1 MLQHFS
7 SFLLNYELRNKWG
20 TNKQNKLN
28 ELKITIY
35 TDTIMCV
42 NLIKVQI
49 SKLQSFVQIS

>member
-7 SFLLNYELRNKWG
+7 SFFLNYKLRNEWG

-28 ELKITIY
+28 ESKITIY
-35 TDTIMCV
+35 TDTIMCA

-49 SKLQSFVQIS
+49 SKLQPFVQIS